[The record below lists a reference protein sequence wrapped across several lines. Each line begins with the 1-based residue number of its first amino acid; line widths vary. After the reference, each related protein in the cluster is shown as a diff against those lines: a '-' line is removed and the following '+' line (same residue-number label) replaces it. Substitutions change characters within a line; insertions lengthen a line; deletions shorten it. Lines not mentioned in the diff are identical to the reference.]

1 MIKRAIY
8 SLWTKP
14 MDDKIVGFNSEKT
27 LIECF
32 ALSLNFTKKWFEEVH
47 LVTDLKGKELV
58 EDYGLTFSS
67 IDTSLENVMNGVYE
81 NHWSLGKIYA
91 CKIQKEPFI
100 HIDIDVILFKP
111 LPESFL
117 KSEAAF
123 QNIETESQKYWYKW
137 LLDHADTNYKEKPKW
152 FDAKQIRAYNCGIIA
167 FNKLDVIQEW
177 WDESLNYIKFLDD
190 SNYDYDHHL
199 SCLIYEQF
207 CVYCICQYYNY
218 NVDLLT
224 FYGKEEE
231 RFFGTLDEEL
241 AKKLGY
247 THLIA
252 ASKRQPLIEKKVRE
266 RLLKEG
272 ISIKKNNKDLSIY

>member
-1 MIKRAIY
+1 MIKKAVY

-14 MDDKIVGFNSEKT
+14 MNGKIVGFNSEKT

-58 EDYGLTFSS
+58 EKYGLTFNS
-67 IDTSLENVMNGVYE
+67 INTDLENTMKGVYE

-117 KSEAAF
+117 SADAAF
-123 QNIETESQKYWYKW
+123 QNLETESQEYWYKW
-137 LLDHADTNYKEKPKW
+137 LLDHADKNYIDKPIW
-152 FDAKQIRAYNCGIIA
+152 FDAKTIRAYNCGVIA
-167 FNKLDVIQEW
+167 FNKLDFIQEW
-177 WDESLNYIKFLDD
+177 WDEALNYIKFLDN
-190 SNYDYDHHL
+190 SKYDYDHHL

-207 CVYCICQYYNY
+207 YVYCICQFYNY
-218 NVDLLT
+218 KVDLLS
-224 FYGKEEE
+224 FYGENEDK
-231 RFFGTLDEEL
+231 FSGTISEKL

-252 ASKRQPLIEKKVRE
+252 ASKREPLIEKKVRN
-266 RLLKEG
+266 RLLEEG
-272 ISIKKNNKDLSIY
+272 ILIKK